1 VSFAEKDFLAAL
13 ELWTTVEPYS
23 SFPCQTINWRLL
35 PAFEH
40 GKACVFWRE
49 GRLVG
54 FATWAFMTHEEY
66 GTREYCGAEIFSR
79 EDGEVLL
86 VVDLIVPGG
95 KNDVLWVCRQ
105 LRRLFRERYE
115 GHRDVFAHRGPR
127 NGVFPNK
134 GG

>member
-1 VSFAEKDFLAAL
+1 MSSPEKGLLAAL
-13 ELWTTVEPYS
+13 HLWTTVEPYS
-23 SFPCQTINWRLL
+23 KFPCETIAWRLL

-40 GKACVFWRE
+40 GKARVFWRDE
-49 GRLVG
+49 KLVG
-54 FATWAFMTHEEY
+54 FATWGFMTHEEY
-66 GTREYCGAEIFSR
+66 ETRDYCGPEVFAR
-79 EDGEVLL
+79 EDGDVLL
-86 VVDLIVPGG
+86 FVDLIAPGG

-105 LRRLFRERYE
+105 LRRYFRERYE